1 MSTTAPCLRSW
12 RAWGSSHLVKRRNA
26 NFALDSGSPS
36 QSGKSLIQQLKSEDV
51 VSSLNAHAERLDKLA
66 PLAAVAKGGFCRIGD
81 IAVTGQMVQVLRE
94 DPTIG
99 SVEAAHTYLSAFCD
113 RAQKIASAC
122 RLAAT
127 TLGSRKG
134 KGGKARYHWYDEF
147 TAVLVDICKQNKIE
161 PNVGIDR
168 VSGEPVGGLV
178 KVASGFERL
187 LLPGMRSRKPATM
200 VKRLQRVWR
209 APKRSCRR
217 DPLKSCGV
225 LTSFRNQPVS
235 ML

>member
-1 MSTTAPCLRSW
+1 MGKLPRSGVGYQCLYEYDCTLPEVMESLGLKPLGKKAERKL
-12 RAWGSSHLVKRRNA
+12 RARLG
-26 NFALDSGSPS
+26 FALAKWEEPYPAVEV
-36 QSGKSLIQQLKSEDV
+36 EDV

-66 PLAAVAKGGFCRIGD
+66 PLAAVAKGGFCRSGD

-200 VKRLQRVWR
+200 VKRLQRSLAR
-209 APKRSCRR
+209 PEKKLQARSA
-217 DPLKSCGV
+217 
-225 LTSFRNQPVS
+225 
-235 ML
+235 